1 MVNVVNS
8 VRPARPSDALAIA
21 QVQREAMLE
30 AISAGLEHRASTV
43 VGAQLEVGSL
53 AAAWRATI
61 ENLPSERH
69 HVLVAVAGDVVEGF
83 AAVAPSPA
91 VILTGD
97 DESGLDAA
105 TGQPR
110 VAYEITSF
118 CVPLRVGSAGH
129 DARLLAAITD
139 ICADATE
146 LHTWAIAGHDQFT
159 HLLDA
164 SGFAPRPL
172 RRHAEVDGEEIRE
185 HLWWTTLD
193 REG

>member
-1 MVNVVNS
+1 MNVVKS

-30 AISAGLEHRASTV
+30 AISAGLDHRAGPM
-43 VGAQLEVGSL
+43 VGAQLEIGSL
-53 AAAWRATI
+53 AAAWQATI
-61 ENLPSERH
+61 EDLPSDRH
-69 HVLVAVAGDVVEGF
+69 HVLVAVAGDEVEGF

-91 VILTGD
+91 VILKGD
-97 DESGLDAA
+97 DESGRDAES
-105 TGQPR
+105 GRPR
-110 VAYEITSF
+110 VAYEITNFS
-118 CVPLRVGSAGH
+118 VPLRMASAGH

-139 ICADATE
+139 ICTDATE

-159 HLLDA
+159 HFLDA

-185 HLWWTTLD
+185 HLWWTTLERD
-193 REG
+193 AD